1 MVQPNNILKRQEEI
15 QMLIAEDNVRHAAKR
30 MLDFVRDFS
39 EDRADLNE
47 IVVITSNYNRLERN
61 ERNNLIEFREAG
73 VQRNK
78 ILFHMLEFIDAL
90 VDRLSL
96 QRGMA

>member
-1 MVQPNNILKRQEEI
+1 
-15 QMLIAEDNVRHAAKR
+15 MLIAEDNVRHAAKR